1 MKSYLE
7 KYLFIL
13 GESKKQL
20 PGIIFLFIVVSG
32 LDLIGLGMIGPF
44 LSLIASPDRP
54 LPALFVS
61 LLGDEAGISN
71 QSVLIIGF
79 SIVMIFVIKSVISA
93 LISRKVIFFSQF
105 QQIRLRKW
113 LLSKYQQLPYED
125 FIRKDSNHYINAIQN
140 YTQNFA
146 ALTNILMQ
154 NLGDAIVSLAIV
166 VLLIWTNPIAFIMI
180 AVLIGGSIFVYD
192 LITRRFLRDNGSR
205 ANQSSRL
212 IFRHTRESLDGF
224 REIKIIGC
232 EDYFHQ
238 RLARTAETYTATQV
252 VMLFF
257 ALLPRYIIETAII
270 VFIVGLT
277 IIAVEFE
284 GQREAL
290 IPTLGIFG
298 VASLR
303 ILPLARNLST
313 VLNKLH
319 FFTDTINQLADDL
332 RMVPATKELTD
343 MRHKGEVLSND
354 TQFDIALQNVSFS
367 YSEKTSPVLKKA
379 SMTIASG
386 ESIGIVG
393 SSGAGKSTLVNVLLG
408 FLKPQSGQL
417 IFNGHDVTDH
427 PEILWDVVAYLPQEL
442 FFIDGTFRE
451 NITLG
456 QHADAVNTDR
466 LNDAVKLAQL
476 EDVISKMPEGLDT
489 MIGESGFRL
498 SGGQRQRIAL
508 ARAFYYDKK
517 IIILDEA
524 TSALDLKTENQ
535 VIRHINSF
543 HGKITVLYIS
553 HRKSTLRYCDRVFS
567 IKNGS
572 LSQER

>member
-1 MKSYLE
+1 MPGMIL
-7 KYLFIL
+7 LFIL
-13 GESKKQL
+13 IS
-20 PGIIFLFIVVSG
+20 GIDVL
-32 LDLIGLGMIGPF
+32 GLGMIGPF
-44 LSLIASPDRP
+44 LSLVASPDRP

-61 LLGDEAGISN
+61 LLGDETVIPN

-93 LISRKVIFFSQF
+93 LISHKVIFFSQF

-125 FIRKDSNHYINAIQN
+125 FVQKDSNHYINAIQN

-146 ALTNILMQ
+146 ALTNIMLQ

-166 VLLIWTNPIAFIMI
+166 GLLIWTNPTAFMMI
-180 AVLIGGSIFVYD
+180 AVLIGGSIFIYD
-192 LITRRFLRDNGSR
+192 LITRKVLKDNGSR
-205 ANQSSRL
+205 ANQTSRQ
-212 IFRHTRESLDGF
+212 IFRHTRESLNGF

-238 RLARTAETYTATQV
+238 RLAHTAETYTATQV
-252 VMLFF
+252 IMLFF

-270 VFIVGLT
+270 IFIVGLT
-277 IIAVEFE
+277 VISVGFE

-319 FFTDTINQLADDL
+319 FFTDTINQLEEDL
-332 RMVPATKELTD
+332 RMVPAVRELPD
-343 MRHKGEVLSND
+343 MRQKGHVLSAD
-354 TQFDIALQNVSFS
+354 TSFDVALRDISFS
-367 YSEKTSPVLKKA
+367 YSEKTPPVLKNT

-393 SSGAGKSTLVNVLLG
+393 SSGAGKSTFVNVLLG
-408 FLKPQSGQL
+408 FLKPQSGQM

-442 FFIDGTFRE
+442 FFIDGTVRE
-451 NITLG
+451 NIALG
-456 QHADAVNTDR
+456 LHADAVDQDR

-476 EDVISKMPEGLDT
+476 EDVVRNMPEGLNT
-489 MIGESGFRL
+489 IIGESGFRL

-508 ARAFYYDKK
+508 ARTFYYDKK